1 MERYKSKL
9 TLDGNWQLY
18 IAENKDC
25 SDFAAEVVCAEDLD
39 KKGIK
44 AITGTVP
51 GNFEID
57 MMREGLIPDLFYDVN
72 TLLAQRLENRH
83 LWYSTTFNFD
93 GDPADNP
100 YFIFEGVDT
109 YADYFLN
116 GEYIGSTDNMLVEHE
131 LPAWSIKEGENELT
145 VHITPTMIAARD
157 VKYEAGI
164 LSCQTC
170 TTGAVAVRKAA
181 HMYGWDI
188 MPRIISGG
196 IWKSVHL
203 VTEKADCIEEL
214 YIYNRNQT
222 DGADP
227 ANQWMYISTKLSGDF
242 CHDYQVHLTG
252 VCGDSVV
259 EFTRKL
265 WHSQDLIPFHIPN
278 VKLWWPK
285 HMGEPN
291 LYKITV
297 ELIKNGEVLDSKT
310 FNHGVRKVK
319 LVRSDYIDYDGKGEF
334 KFVINGKDMF
344 AMGTN
349 WVPLDALHS
358 RDKERLPKALELLGE
373 SGSNIVRCWGGNVYE
388 NNEFYDYCDKNG
400 IVVWQDFGMGCSWY
414 PQDSDFHER
423 MREEATKVIKRLR
436 QHPSLILWAGDNE
449 VDASIAHVRD
459 PKFNYVTR
467 EVLPR
472 IIELLDPA
480 RPYLPSSPYC
490 SSKAF
495 EDNMH
500 HRIPED
506 HLWGPRRHYKQDYYK
521 KSVARFASE
530 TGFHG
535 SNSPEGIKKFIA
547 PENLWTTKDFVKM
560 CVSASSPHRVD
571 YNKAW
576 QIHAACMEDRVGAD
590 YSYRIPLM
598 ALQINNMF
606 GDSVP
611 DTLDDFALASQIF
624 QSEGFKYI
632 IELFRA
638 NKGERSGLIWW
649 NLLDGWPQFS
659 DAVVD
664 YNYIKKMA
672 YFTIK
677 RIQKSVM
684 LMFRDPSKTAG
695 KLELIGA
702 NDTQEEKIVSYKVT
716 DTQTGDVLISGEG
729 QLPPLSSYKLAQIPA
744 IEKQGLLV
752 IEFTVNGETF
762 RNHYM
767 TGEPHYDYKQ
777 VIEWFKKAD
786 LLEIEG
792 F

>member
-1 MERYKSKL
+1 MEKYNSKL
-9 TLDGNWQLY
+9 TLDGNWKLF

-25 SDFAAEVVCAEDLD
+25 QSFAPEMTCADDLA
-39 KKGIK
+39 KKGIS

-51 GNFEID
+51 GNFELD

-72 TLLAQRLENRH
+72 TLKAQKLENRH
-83 LWYSTTFNFD
+83 LWYCTTFNFD
-93 GDPADNP
+93 GEAADEP

-109 YADYFLN
+109 YADYYLN
-116 GEYIGSTDNMLVEHE
+116 GEYIGSSDNMLIEHE
-131 LPAWSIKEGENELT
+131 FSAWSIKKGENELL

-164 LSCQTC
+164 ITCQTI

-203 VTEKADCIEEL
+203 VTEKKDAILEL
-214 YIYNRNQT
+214 YMYTRNQS
-222 DGADP
+222 DVADP

-242 CHDYQVHLTG
+242 CHDYKVRIKG
-252 VCGDSVV
+252 ICGDS
-259 EFTRKL
+259 EFDFTRKL
-265 WHSQDLIPFHIPN
+265 WHSQDLIPIHIPN

-285 HMGEPN
+285 HMGEQN
-291 LYKITV
+291 LYKLTV
-297 ELIKNGEVLDSKT
+297 ELVKDGEVLDTKT

-319 LVRSDYIDYDGKGEF
+319 LVRSDYVDYDGKGEF

-349 WVPLDALHS
+349 WVPLDAFHS

-388 NNEFYDYCDKNG
+388 NDEFFDYCDKEG
-400 IVVWQDFGMGCSWY
+400 IVIWQDFAMGCSWY
-414 PQDSDFHER
+414 PQDADFHER
-423 MREEATKVIKRLR
+423 MRVEATKVIKRLR
-436 QHPSLILWAGDNE
+436 QHPSLIMWAGDNE
-449 VDASIAHVRD
+449 VDVAIAHVLD
-459 PKFNYVTR
+459 PKMNYITR

-472 IIELLDPA
+472 TVELLDPA
-480 RPYLPSSPYC
+480 RTYLPSSPYC
-490 SSKAF
+490 STKAV
-495 EDNMH
+495 EDKMT
-500 HRIPED
+500 HRISED
-506 HLWGPRRHYKQDYYK
+506 HLWGPRHYYKQDYYK

-535 SNSPEGIKKFIA
+535 CNSPEGIKKFIA
-547 PENLWTTKDFVKM
+547 PENLWANRNFVNI
-560 CVSASSPHRVD
+560 CATAPSIHRID

-590 YSYRIPLM
+590 FSYRIPLM
-598 ALQINNMF
+598 GFQVDKMF

-611 DTLDDFALASQIF
+611 DTLEDFALASQVF
-624 QSEGFKYI
+624 QSEGFKYM
-632 IELFRA
+632 IEMFRA
-638 NKGERSGLIWW
+638 NKGERSGIIWW

-664 YNYIKKMA
+664 YNYVKKMA
-672 YFTIK
+672 YFTIR

-684 LMFRDPSKTAG
+684 FMFRDPSKTAG
-695 KLELIGA
+695 KLELIAA
-702 NDTQEEKIVSYKVT
+702 NDTMVEKYASYKVT
-716 DTQTGDVLISGEG
+716 DIETGDVILEGEG
-729 QLPPLSSYKLAQIPA
+729 QIPPLSSFKIAQIPE
-744 IEKQGLLV
+744 IKKQGLLL
-752 IEFTVNGETF
+752 IEFTVDGKTYK
-762 RNHYM
+762 NHYL
-767 TGEPHYDYKQ
+767 TGDIKYDYKQ
-777 VIEWFKKAD
+777 VVEWFKKAD